1 MKVIRT
7 YEIVGIASLI
17 VLLKTIPDHLINL
30 RDTDPE
36 DLGQDLLGRLQLQ
49 DLNGDEINRQDRL
62 ILRPSHALHKHF
74 HPPPGSTFNL
84 KSSSFL
90 NMIIELLPTVSLIPE
105 TFNVLLAPAEM
116 VAGVLNS
123 NLKLQRYKILF
134 VCGNYSR
141 ILSRLDRKFTELDI
155 RRAFTSF
162 QLMTILEENRHS
174 FLIIEHDPLLYEDAT
189 DMVEYVAQDL
199 KQTSREATILLIAPA
214 LDPHLEKMTELA
226 DRVFCFYEMPKA
238 QSKARAKI
246 DLKISGAQATLE
258 AYS

>member
-1 MKVIRT
+1 M
-7 YEIVGIASLI
+7 
-17 VLLKTIPDHLINL
+17 
-30 RDTDPE
+30 
-36 DLGQDLLGRLQLQ
+36 
-49 DLNGDEINRQDRL
+49 
-62 ILRPSHALHKHF
+62 
-74 HPPPGSTFNL
+74 
-84 KSSSFL
+84 

-134 VCGNYSR
+134 ICGNYSR
-141 ILSRLDRKFTELDI
+141 ILSRLSRKFTELDV

-162 QLMTILEENRHS
+162 QLMTILEENQHS

-189 DMVEYVAQDL
+189 DMVEYVAQGL

-238 QSKARAKI
+238 QTKVRAKA
-246 DLKISGAQATLE
+246 DLKMPGDQVTLE